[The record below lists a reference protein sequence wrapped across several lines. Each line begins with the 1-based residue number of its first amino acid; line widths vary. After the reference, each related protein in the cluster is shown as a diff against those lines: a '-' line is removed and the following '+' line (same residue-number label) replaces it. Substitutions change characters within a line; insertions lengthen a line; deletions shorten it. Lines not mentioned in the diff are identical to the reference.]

1 MRGHDFLDRLRET
14 VLVGDGGF
22 GTLLIDRGI
31 GRDIAYD
38 RLNLSSPDLIR
49 SLHASY
55 VEAGAD
61 LIETNT
67 FNANRTRLQCQGSA
81 EIAEI
86 NAAGVRLARQAA
98 GERAFV
104 AGAVGPLARSPEVGC
119 EFPLDDDG
127 IRDIFREQIVALAD
141 AGADL
146 LFLETFS
153 DLRHLLLAVEVGR
166 RHTGLPIV
174 AQMTFH
180 EHGHTSCG
188 VHVATA
194 LQALTAAGV
203 DVIGSNCGRGARCVI
218 SAASQM
224 TAQSDILVSAF
235 PNAGLPTFVEGRFL
249 YGAPMPY
256 MVDSAMQMV
265 RSGVNLIGGCC
276 GTTPEYVRRLA
287 ELLKESRP
295 AVRIRATVDATKPVR
310 EAEPAV
316 PEPLDKR
323 LPATSIVH
331 RVHEARVPDAPPRR
345 PMIVVELDPPRG
357 LNYEPILARAKQLR
371 DMGVDAIT
379 MADNPV
385 ATLHMGNLSFADM
398 VQRELDL
405 PVILHMACRDS
416 NLLGLQSKLLEAH
429 LRGVTHILALTG
441 DPAKVGDNPGA
452 TSVYDINS
460 FGLVEMITRFNNGTC
475 HSGQPI
481 GGRTNFSIGVA
492 FNPNGRN
499 IAPLVDRLRRK
510 AAQGAH
516 YALTQP
522 MYDLKRFDEIMPAIA
537 PIGLPVFVGLMPLL
551 SERNAEFL
559 HNEVPGIVLTDD
571 ARARM
576 KGLSGKE
583 GRKAG
588 NRMCFDLIDHMHP
601 QTEAYYLIPPQKF
614 TEMAVDLIS
623 HIQSKAPVAR
633 GRARTADRSPAGS

>member
-1 MRGHDFLDRLRET
+1 MRGQDFLDRLRET
-14 VLVGDGGF
+14 VLVGDGAF
-22 GTLLIDRGI
+22 GTLLSERGV
-31 GRDIAYD
+31 GSDTAFE
-38 RLNLSSPDLIR
+38 RLNLSAPDLVR
-49 SLHASY
+49 ELHASY
-55 VEAGAD
+55 VDAGAH
-61 LIETNT
+61 LIESNT
-67 FNANRTRLQCQGSA
+67 FNANATRLKRPGSG

-86 NAAGVRLARQAA
+86 NAAGVRIARLAA
-98 GERAFV
+98 GTRAFV

-127 IRDIFREQIVALAD
+127 IRAIFQEQIVALAD

-146 LFLETFS
+146 LLLETFS
-153 DLRHLLLAVEVGR
+153 DLRHLLLAVEVSR
-166 RHTGLPIV
+166 KHTGLPIV
-174 AQMTFH
+174 AQMAFH

-188 VHVATA
+188 VHVSTA
-194 LQALTAAGV
+194 LKALIDAGV
-203 DVIGSNCGRGARCVI
+203 DVVGSNCGRGVRCVA
-218 SAASQM
+218 SAASHM
-224 TAQSDILVSAF
+224 TTHSDIPVSAF
-235 PNAGLPTFVEGRFL
+235 PNAGLPTFSEGRYL
-249 YGAPMPY
+249 YGAPLPY

-265 RSGVNLIGGCC
+265 KSGVNLIGGCC

-287 ELLKESRP
+287 ESLKEFRP
-295 AVRIRATVDATKPVR
+295 AVRVRATVEATIAVR
-310 EAEPAV
+310 TAEPVV
-316 PEPLDKR
+316 PEHLDKR
-323 LPATSIVH
+323 LPADSIVH
-331 RVHEARVPDAPPRR
+331 RVHEARRPDAPPRR

-357 LNYEPILARAKQLR
+357 LNFEPILARARQFR

-385 ATLHMGNLSFADM
+385 ATLHMGNLSFADV

-429 LRGVTHILALTG
+429 LRGVTHVLALTG

-460 FGLVEMITRFNNGTC
+460 FGLIDMITRFNNGVC

-481 GGRTNFSIGVA
+481 GGRTKFSIGVA

-499 IAPLVDRLRRK
+499 IAPLVDRLKRK

-537 PIGLPVFVGLMPLL
+537 PIGIPVFVGLMPLL

-559 HNEVPGIVLTDD
+559 HNEVPGIVLTDE

-588 NRMCFDLIDHMHP
+588 NQLCFDLIDHMHP

-614 TEMAVDLIS
+614 TEMAVELIS

-633 GRARTADRSPAGS
+633 G